1 MVNVD
6 EMCKCKCGCIKSRLA
21 KSVRNV
27 ETRQGKD
34 GREVYYGGG
43 FVKPSGEYVPNDR
56 LRDLAENINEVKGGS
71 LGDVVGVVSKMK
83 QYYDIAH
90 DAFKGIQKYEGENHV
105 PLWVDGRPRLPNYLG
120 SGTNLF
126 QRLADEEKGISFA
139 DTISKLHDIN
149 YTLAREAPS
158 KQEQQRRIREAD
170 QLMVQQVL
178 RAGERSLD
186 NRLNLGLAKMG
197 ISTKMKLEDAN
208 IPYLSNRMRNIA
220 EELKTFTPEQRQLLQ
235 DAHRNTLAD
244 IDDQL
249 Q

>member
-1 MVNVD
+1 
-6 EMCKCKCGCIKSRLA
+6 MCKCNCGCVKSRLA
-21 KSVRNV
+21 KSVRNA

-56 LRDLAENINEVKGGS
+56 LRDLAEEINGVQGGS
-71 LGDVVGVVSKMK
+71 LGDVVGAVSQMK
-83 QYYDIAH
+83 EYYDIAH
-90 DAFKGIQKYEGENHV
+90 DAFKGMQKYEGENHV

-120 SGTNLF
+120 AGTNLL
-126 QRLADEEKGISFA
+126 QRLSNKENGISFA

-149 YTLAREAPS
+149 YTLAQEAPS
-158 KQEQQRRIREAD
+158 KQEQQRMIREAD
-170 QLMVQQVL
+170 ELMVQQVR